1 MSILRSTQ
9 NQKLDRKV
17 AHSFDKSNEDVYV
30 SVDSMLRL
38 RHLAKDLSL
47 ETNKKSTALMDG
59 DSRTSFRGRGMEFAE
74 VRPYQFGDDIRNID
88 WRVTAR
94 TQKPYTKLF
103 QEERERPVYLIV
115 DQRAPMFFG
124 SQTQF
129 KSAFAAKLAGTIAW
143 AALQNND
150 RIGALIFSDT
160 EQTDSRARRSKH
172 STLSIIH
179 QLVEFNH
186 RLDSPIANDR
196 TNHLVD
202 MLNDMRRVAKPGSS
216 VYLISDFHDFGHQ
229 CREPLSLLS
238 RHNDVMFIHVFDEL
252 EKQLPIDKFLSISNG
267 ERKIDISGQSR
278 YFEQSFAN
286 SFEEKCFEIRKTCN
300 QSGIN
305 FASLAVNQ
313 SLSTI
318 IQDLFKTRKLNQR
331 GGK

>member
-1 MSILRSTQ
+1 MTSTA
-9 NQKLDRKV
+9 N
-17 AHSFDKSNEDVYV
+17 NESVYV
-30 SVDSMLRL
+30 SVDSMLKL

-47 ETNKKSTALMDG
+47 ETNKKSSALMDG

-129 KSAFAAKLAGTIAW
+129 KSAFAAKLAATIAW

-160 EQTDSRARRSKH
+160 DQTDSRARRSKH
-172 STLSIIH
+172 VTLSIIH

-186 RLDSPIANDR
+186 RLQSPIAGER

-216 VYLISDFHDFGHQ
+216 VYLISDFHDFDEKCQ
-229 CREPLSLLS
+229 EPLSLMA
-238 RHNDVMFIHVFDEL
+238 RHNDVMFIHIFDEL
-252 EKQLPIDKFLSISNG
+252 ERQLPINHFLSISNG
-267 ERKIDISGQSR
+267 ERKIDISGQSKN
-278 YFEQSFAN
+278 FEMSFSK
-286 SFEEKCFEIRKTCN
+286 SFNDTCYDIRKVCN
-300 QSGIN
+300 QSGIS

-313 SLSTI
+313 HLSDVI
-318 IQDLFKTRKLNQR
+318 LDLFKTRKMNTR
-331 GGK
+331 GNR

>member
-1 MSILRSTQ
+1 MTSTT
-9 NQKLDRKV
+9 N
-17 AHSFDKSNEDVYV
+17 NESVYV
-30 SVDSMLRL
+30 SVDSMLKL

-47 ETNKKSTALMDG
+47 ETNKKSSALMDG

-129 KSAFAAKLAGTIAW
+129 KSAFAAKLAATIAW

-160 EQTDSRARRSKH
+160 DQTDSRARRSKH
-172 STLSIIH
+172 ATLSIIH

-186 RLDSPIANDR
+186 RLKTPIAGDR

-216 VYLISDFHDFGHQ
+216 VYLISDFHDFDEKCQ
-229 CREPLSLLS
+229 EPLSLMA
-238 RHNDVMFIHVFDEL
+238 RHNDVMFIHIFDEL
-252 EKQLPIDKFLSISNG
+252 ERQLPINHFLSISNG

-278 YFEQSFAN
+278 NFEMSFSK
-286 SFEEKCFEIRKTCN
+286 SFEDTCYDIRRVCN

-313 SLSTI
+313 QLSDVI
-318 IQDLFKTRKLNQR
+318 LDLFKTRKVNSR
-331 GGK
+331 GNR